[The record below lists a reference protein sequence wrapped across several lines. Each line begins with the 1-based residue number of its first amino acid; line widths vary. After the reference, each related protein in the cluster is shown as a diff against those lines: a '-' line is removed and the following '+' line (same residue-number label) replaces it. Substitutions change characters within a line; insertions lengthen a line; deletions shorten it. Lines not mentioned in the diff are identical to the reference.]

1 MAEDIVNSDVTCTP
15 EEKVTL
21 VELETALEE
30 LIVQAETD
38 LEAIQAQLEEET
50 GTTLEIVT
58 TPLPTSPIV
67 TTAAAR
73 MRMRGLV
80 NKFMV

>member
-1 MAEDIVNSDVTCTP
+1 MTCTP
-15 EEKVTL
+15 EEKL
-21 VELETALEE
+21 EIVELETALEE
-30 LIVQAETD
+30 LIVQAEAD
-38 LEAIQAQLEEET
+38 LKAIQAQLEEET
-50 GTTLEIVT
+50 GSTLEIVT

-67 TTAAAR
+67 TTAAR